1 MLKITAY
8 DFSTD
13 PLVPACAGSF
23 GVPVTKI
30 VTLQLTVVK
39 DGAEWVGRTSNPA
52 ADIEMRFRDAG
63 QLPFGERAFTG
74 SIRGQAPDMGFLG
87 VVPPGDVSVTV
98 SGTGASAAV
107 MDGRTLASLSVDT
120 LTGRAV
126 GEFRFHDS
134 AGHVATCPAVSVWM
148 NVLR

>member
-1 MLKITAY
+1 MIAY

-13 PLVPACAGSF
+13 PLVPACPGSF
-23 GVPVTKI
+23 SVPVNKF

-39 DGAEWVGRTSNPA
+39 DGAEWVGRTSNAA

-63 QLPFGERAFTG
+63 EPAFGERAFTG
-74 SIRGQAPDMGFLG
+74 TIRGQTPDMGLPG
-87 VVPPGDVSVTV
+87 LLPPGDVSVTV
-98 SGTGASAAV
+98 SGTGATGAV
-107 MDGRTLASLSVDT
+107 LNGRTLASFSVKT

-134 AGHVATCPAVSVWM
+134 AGHVATCPAVSVQM
-148 NVLR
+148 NVQN